1 MGTLEWGG
9 ELVMSERRTEKGSK
23 PASGG
28 AKMHE
33 GRREQ
38 EGEREQAVGD

>member
-1 MGTLEWGG
+1 MGKG
-9 ELVMSERRTEKGSK
+9 ELAMSELRTDKGSEQ
-23 PASGG
+23 ASGG